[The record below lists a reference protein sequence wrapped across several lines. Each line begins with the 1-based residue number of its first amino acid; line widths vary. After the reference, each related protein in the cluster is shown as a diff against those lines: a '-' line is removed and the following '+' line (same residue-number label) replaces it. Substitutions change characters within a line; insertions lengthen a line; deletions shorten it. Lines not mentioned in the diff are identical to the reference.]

1 MPGGRST
8 HASVRSRRSLNNTK
22 YGGGNKKYGLPSNV
36 GMPVMLSSYIKN
48 RTSIENV
55 VEVEIKINKVIIDS
69 SSAVTVV
76 LNKSWDHTNYDKWEK
91 NLTIDVSY
99 NNNDT
104 KYKSDPSD
112 VYVSID
118 DDNKEL
124 TFTFKDSPF
133 KGVSGEDATT
143 IDAINF
149 SYKDVIGDPLN
160 EKLESLKLPTEVFV
174 RTDKDYKFT
183 NEIAVLEKKI
193 ASDKAETI
201 SDEAEL
207 ASIGSSD

>member
-48 RTSIENV
+48 RTSIEEV

-76 LNKSWDHTNYDKWEK
+76 LNKSWDPTNYEDWSS
-91 NLTIDVSY
+91 NLMIDVSY
-99 NNNDT
+99 NNTASIDGLV
-104 KYKSDPSD
+104 SMLGAE
-112 VYVSID
+112 VSID

-124 TFTFKDSPF
+124 TFTFDNSPF
-133 KGVSGEDATT
+133 KGVSGEDVTT

-149 SYKDVIGDPLN
+149 SYNGVSPDNLN

-174 RTDKDYKFT
+174 KADDDYKFT
-183 NEIAVLEKKI
+183 NEIAVLEKK
-193 ASDKAETI
+193 
-201 SDEAEL
+201 
-207 ASIGSSD
+207 